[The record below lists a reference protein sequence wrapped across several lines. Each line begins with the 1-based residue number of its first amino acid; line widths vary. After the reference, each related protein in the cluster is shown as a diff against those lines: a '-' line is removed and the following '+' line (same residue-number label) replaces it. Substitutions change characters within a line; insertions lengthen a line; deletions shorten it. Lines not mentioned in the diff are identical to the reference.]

1 MRAVDFLTQKPP
13 LPPAV
18 WALLKGTLSR
28 SGAPG
33 CQAHHN
39 TLKKS
44 PRRGRRPPGN
54 LPGLSRAGQPRG
66 TRAKALALLQ
76 VCQMAQGRCFSSTQ
90 QKLPSVQRSRPEV
103 TAFFYPFPEHMF
115 PRLKLSR
122 HTSTRLKGK
131 EMKSRFCPGTLC
143 PGRANFFFFLFL
155 KTLFIIV

>member
-1 MRAVDFLTQKPP
+1 MRAMDSLTQKPP

-28 SGAPG
+28 SRAPG

-54 LPGLSRAGQPRG
+54 LPGLSRAGQPMG

-76 VCQMAQGRCFSSTQ
+76 VCQMAQGRCF
-90 QKLPSVQRSRPEV
+90 
-103 TAFFYPFPEHMF
+103 
-115 PRLKLSR
+115 
-122 HTSTRLKGK
+122 
-131 EMKSRFCPGTLC
+131 
-143 PGRANFFFFLFL
+143 
-155 KTLFIIV
+155 